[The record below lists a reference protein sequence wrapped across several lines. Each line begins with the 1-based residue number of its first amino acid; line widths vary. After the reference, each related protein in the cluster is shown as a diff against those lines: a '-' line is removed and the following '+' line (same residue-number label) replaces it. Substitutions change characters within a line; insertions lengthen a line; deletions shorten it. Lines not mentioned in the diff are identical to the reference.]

1 MGVRVCYSMPPL
13 TPDAAHGLLA
23 AVPAMLAQAQS
34 RRERLRFN
42 NFRFARTPAGICS
55 AEVELEWMDGVR
67 VAGKATGPSSP
78 MGDIRVSADATLRA
92 LESFSGGTLS
102 FELAGI
108 KALRAFDANIV
119 IVAVTLRQADDGDGP
134 KRLLGV
140 YLAEHEPVRGA
151 VVAVLNATN
160 RVLGNFIATR

>member
-1 MGVRVCYSMPPL
+1 MSTL
-13 TPDAAHGLLA
+13 TPDVAHSIAAAL
-23 AVPAMLAQAQS
+23 PAMVAQAQG

-42 NFRFARTPAGICS
+42 NFRFGRTPAGVCS
-55 AEVELEWMDGVR
+55 AEVELEWVDGVR

-78 MGDIRVSADATLRA
+78 MGDIRVAADATLRA
-92 LESFSGGTLS
+92 LESFSGGTMS

-119 IVAVTLRQADDGDGP
+119 IVAVSMRLPEGP